1 MHAITLTG
9 LETYTLKTG
18 QSTIL
23 EAEVLDHKSK
33 TCPNVTMPV
42 CLVGLRPFL
51 GVKEIVA
58 STSYLVLLSMAA
70 STEESKAKW
79 TMYNLCLPPALA
91 LYKSMIE
98 LADLSKALNPSGYL
112 ELISEAHVV
121 LRTACHSLTW
131 TMATTKSNPDLD
143 AQLKVTKDQYQ
154 GSCQLL
160 GNHYALHAT
169 SKNEIKL
176 ALPYYR
182 MSGYPILHI
191 LKNVMDA
198 WTANKKS
205 DTVLPPGLVYYIK
218 TIILDPLEGFEDTL
232 EANLADMIIDTLGQY
247 SSDTLATLV
256 LKSPTF
262 RQFKSH
268 KIFAHVKKE
277 LAKNDIKDATDVLAF
292 VVLSVDQGSKDHDHG
307 LDEATNYLKVIQPGR
322 LSEVILEHHE
332 FLVEDNA
339 GDNTQSLTDVA
350 ALLRDAVPCIDCK
363 KHHE

>member
-1 MHAITLTG
+1 
-9 LETYTLKTG
+9 
-18 QSTIL
+18 
-23 EAEVLDHKSK
+23 
-33 TCPNVTMPV
+33 
-42 CLVGLRPFL
+42 
-51 GVKEIVA
+51 
-58 STSYLVLLSMAA
+58 
-70 STEESKAKW
+70 
-79 TMYNLCLPPALA
+79 
-91 LYKSMIE
+91 
-98 LADLSKALNPSGYL
+98 
-112 ELISEAHVV
+112 
-121 LRTACHSLTW
+121 
-131 TMATTKSNPDLD
+131 MATTKSNPDLD

-160 GNHYALHAT
+160 GNHYALQAT

-205 DTVLPPGLVYYIK
+205 ETVLPPGLVYYIK

-268 KIFAHVKKE
+268 KIFAHIKKE
-277 LAKNDIKDATDVLAF
+277 LVKDDIKDATDVLAF
-292 VVLSVDQGSKDHDHG
+292 VVLSVDQGSKDHEHG

-350 ALLRDAVPCIDCK
+350 ALLRDAVPVLFVEILVSLIKSDVYR
-363 KHHE
+363 